1 MTDRR
6 LGTLIGQYRVESLLG
21 QGGMAAVYQAE
32 DTRSN
37 RRVAIKL
44 VHSHLA
50 SQKSVQEAFMQEAAH
65 IARLSHPN
73 IVRIVS
79 FERVDDELVLVME
92 LATGGNLRQYI
103 KRMAESA
110 EPIPLLHAV
119 DIVVQLANAVQYA
132 HQQGMSHRDL
142 KPENVVL
149 QPFTS
154 APGLFPFRPL
164 ITDFGLAQL
173 NAADENAITDQPMGT
188 YAYMS
193 PEQALAEKIDSRTD
207 IYSLGIILY
216 ELTVGQLPF
225 KPQTIAEAAR
235 FHGREPVPAP
245 SRILPDFP
253 PRLEQVILKALEKDP
268 DQRYQTAAE
277 FSKALLSLR
286 GSLTKASPLDRTN
299 VIDASTEMRL
309 VVSSGVVPAEAADED
324 YSTPPA
330 EAAAEPP
337 AAVEAPLVEAPAPT
351 PEPPAAT
358 VEDALPPDEPPTL
371 LDPLPDEP
379 EQASADPTSV
389 IRSES
394 TTEPRRRPAGLFD
407 AKTDSFRASELRRAI
422 ASAQGN
428 RPLLGEDDALSRTT
442 QRPPLSAP
450 SVPADALSVDDRTP
464 PPASTAG
471 PLSVDDKT
479 PPPNTDLEDLPL
491 PTEWQEPAPRPAAP
505 SGAGVPITVKPQL
518 EGLITE
524 RQRQPLPPQP
534 PRMLKISKNAPPA
547 TSGDYLIAMNVLRH
561 TFAFPLDGDTFS
573 IGTAEGQAIQLEA
586 QQLSRQHA
594 LIQRTDE
601 GFVVIDLNSTNGT
614 WVNDQKLNPQQPT
627 RWNYGDV
634 FRMGDYWMTILQG
647 EAAPDKPQFA
657 PAEPRT
663 RPPITVTVSKQS
675 SGAAPVPVNAP
686 RSPIPTGTS
695 SANAGAVAVTPPP
708 APSPTAAPAAPRPA
722 QPAARSDTPVRGTPA
737 PKGFDAALD
746 RTIISME
753 EVQSTMLDDASAPAA
768 VTDKGLEGKTIHNY
782 RLDKFLGQGGI
793 ASVYAATDLRLN
805 RPVALKILHE
815 ALAAQEP
822 FRKAFLEQAR
832 IATTL
837 EHPNVVRVLAYD
849 QNEEYVYMVMEL
861 ITGGSLRQYLR
872 KLRREDRVL
881 PYTQIVEMGRQLA
894 EGLHYAHQQGLLH
907 RDIKPDNIVLRD
919 QMAAILQPV
928 LTDFGLAQ
936 VSANA
941 IGETFITDQPT
952 VTFPYMSPEAVVGAR
967 QDTRSDV
974 YEIGVILYELTVGQV
989 PFQPRSIGE
998 AIRMHTREPVVRPS
1012 ELRAD
1017 VPRDL
1022 ERVIMRCLEK
1032 DPNSRYQTAIELA
1045 RTLEAISKSVEQKD
1059 QALFEPVIEDPNKT
1073 QVMNAPIDAQ
1083 MPYFTPQP
1091 VTDDQIGYDRLL
1103 LYSEKYPTRA
1113 IRIERDILTI
1123 GRDANNTIVLECPT
1137 ASRRHARIER
1147 FPGGFRLI
1155 DLGSRNGTYIALNRL
1170 LPNVAE
1176 VWEPSRTV
1184 RIGDYWLRLETNV
1197 QPPRVISR
1205 QQLMLTDLEG
1215 DTPATNGSYDQPM
1228 AAPAVAPL
1236 PPPLHDRIGLTVN
1249 NPVVTVQPGQTVSM
1263 SMQIHNLSNLVDHF
1277 VINVHGL
1284 PSSWYTIH
1292 AEPIYLL
1299 PNNRETASITLHPP
1313 LASTSSAGAHA
1324 FEISVTARAQGIKS
1338 VAQQC
1343 ALNILPFYTFKIA
1356 LQPQRVRSGGRTE
1369 LEITNTGNTYDTY
1382 TVQAR
1387 DRELAIRF
1395 QADGRQF
1402 SIPPGQTDYVAI
1414 RMAARSRPLIGVQN
1428 VLPFEV
1434 VANSLQPT
1442 VPAQT
1447 ITGEVTVKPYFPA
1460 WIISF
1465 LMIGLVFCG
1474 FLFFLLYNAYTNTLS
1489 INNTA
1494 TAAAI
1499 ALTLSITPTP
1509 TPTLTLTPTPTPTLT
1524 PTFTLTP
1531 FPTIFGSMGDICP
1544 GSPPSRLRVGIVGK
1558 VEEGGVNNRLRDA
1571 PSTQDGAI
1579 IGLLP
1584 PGSTFQIIGGP
1595 TCDTTEFLRWWQVIA
1610 GGQTGWTAEGKGDE
1624 YYLVPADAPPSAFS
1638 GAIAV
1643 AGGTASPRVKGATDA
1658 VLASLPP
1665 ADPAALDRQRVG
1677 FQLAEATNG
1686 ARWPNA
1692 LDLVNATGA
1701 GWVKV
1706 QVSWAELQPN
1716 GPNDISPAFQSLI
1729 ANLQAA
1735 RQSGL
1740 RVLVS
1745 IAKAPNWA
1753 RAESYPRSGPPDDPA
1768 AFGRFVTLLLQQ
1780 ANGSINAVEI
1790 WNEPNLAYEWTGALP
1805 RTGAAYMRLFD
1816 AGYRAVRAIS
1826 PEIVVVTAGLAPSID
1841 GDLATDDR
1849 RFLRQMIA
1857 AGLANYRDIAIGV
1870 HPYGW
1875 ANAPDVRCCVVIGER
1890 GWNDSPYFYFLDNLE
1905 ITRTILTAGGIN
1917 RPLWITEF
1925 GYPTW
1930 DGLPGQPPEEWY
1942 GYLSSEEQASFLV
1955 RAVQVAHNLGYVDNV
1970 FLWNLNFA
1978 SDAELA
1984 RSSAFNAFSLVLRDS
1999 DRRPAFQRLSGS

>member
-6 LGTLIGQYRVESLLG
+6 LGTLIGQYRVEALLG

-32 DTRSN
+32 DARSG

-44 VHSHLA
+44 IHSHLA
-50 SQKSVQEAFMQEAAH
+50 SQKSIQEAFMQEAAH
-65 IARLSHPN
+65 IARLTHPN
-73 IVRIVS
+73 VVRVIS
-79 FERVDDELVLVME
+79 FERVDDELLLVME

-119 DIVVQLANAVQYA
+119 DVIVQLANAIQYA

-149 QPFTS
+149 HPFTS

-193 PEQALAEKIDSRTD
+193 PEQTLAEKIDTRTD
-207 IYSLGIILY
+207 IYSLGIMLY

-245 SRILPDFP
+245 SRLLPDFP
-253 PRLEQVILKALEKDP
+253 PRLEQIILKALEKDP
-268 DQRYQTAAE
+268 DQRYQTAGE
-277 FSKALLSLR
+277 FAKALLSLR
-286 GSLTKASPLDRTN
+286 GSLIKASPLDRTN

-309 VVSSGVVPAEAADED
+309 VVSSGAAPVADDDHATPPPEAEA
-324 YSTPPA
+324 TPP
-330 EAAAEPP
+330 EEPIAEPP
-337 AAVEAPLVEAPAPT
+337 TSELPAAPALT
-351 PEPPAAT
+351 A
-358 VEDALPPDEPPTL
+358 PPDEPPAN
-371 LDPLPDEP
+371 PPPVARPD
-379 EQASADPTSV
+379 TS
-389 IRSES
+389 
-394 TTEPRRRPAGLFD
+394 TAPRRRAAGLFD

-422 ASAQGN
+422 ASAQGS

-442 QRPPLSAP
+442 QRPPLTAP
-450 SVPADALSVDDRTP
+450 SVPSDALSVEDKTPLPAPPLSIEDKTP
-464 PPASTAG
+464 PPAP
-471 PLSVDDKT
+471 PLSVEDKT
-479 PPPNTDLEDLPL
+479 PPPNTDLADLPL
-491 PTEWQEPAPRPAAP
+491 PTEWQEPAPQAAAP
-505 SGAGVPITVKPQL
+505 SGTPVVIKPQL

-547 TSGDYLIAMNVLRH
+547 ASGDYLIAMNVLRH

-573 IGTAEGQAIQLEA
+573 VGTAEGQTIQLEA

-594 LIQRTDE
+594 LIQRIDD
-601 GFVVIDLNSTNGT
+601 GFIVVDLESTNGT
-614 WVNDQKLNPQQPT
+614 WVNDQKLTPQQPT
-627 RWNYGDV
+627 RWSYGEV
-634 FRMGDYWMTILQG
+634 FRMGDYWMTILKG

-657 PAEPRT
+657 PAEPRS

-686 RSPIPTGTS
+686 RQPTVSGTS

-708 APSPTAAPAAPRPA
+708 APASPPPAAPRSSTA

-753 EVQSTMLDDASAPAA
+753 EAQSTLLDEPSGLVAI
-768 VTDKGLEGKTIHNY
+768 TDKGLEGKVIHNY

-815 ALAAQEP
+815 SLAAQEP
-822 FRKAFLEQAR
+822 FRKAFIEQAR

-849 QNEEYVYMVMEL
+849 QNEDYVYMVMEL

-919 QMAAILQPV
+919 QMAATLQPV

-936 VSANA
+936 VSAGA
-941 IGETFITDQPT
+941 VGETFITDQPT

-1045 RTLEAISKSVEQKD
+1045 RTLEAISKSAEQKD
-1059 QALFEPVIEDPNKT
+1059 QSFFQPVIEDPNKT
-1073 QVMNAPIDAQ
+1073 QIMNAPIDAQ

-1113 IRIERDILTI
+1113 LRIDRDIVTL

-1147 FPGGFRLI
+1147 FSGGFRLI

-1197 QPPRVISR
+1197 QPPRVVSH
-1205 QQLMLTDLEG
+1205 QQLMLTDLDG
-1215 DTPATNGSYDQPM
+1215 DAPPTNGSYSQPA
-1228 AAPAVAPL
+1228 AAPAMAPL
-1236 PPPLHDRIGLTVN
+1236 PPPLHDRIGLSVTT
-1249 NPVVTVQPGQTVSM
+1249 PVVTVQPGQTVSL

-1277 VINVHGL
+1277 VISLHGL

-1356 LQPQRVRSGGRTE
+1356 LQPQRVRSGGRAE

-1387 DRELAIRF
+1387 DREMAIRF

-1434 VANSLQPT
+1434 IAHSLQPT
-1442 VPAQT
+1442 VPPQT

-1509 TPTLTLTPTPTPTLT
+1509 TPTLTPTFTPTPTPTPTL
-1524 PTFTLTP
+1524 TLTP

-1544 GSPPSRLRVGIVGK
+1544 GSPPTRLRVGIVGK

-1610 GGQTGWTAEGKGDE
+1610 GGQTGWTAEGKGEE
-1624 YYLVPADAPPSAFS
+1624 YYLVPADGPPGAFA
-1638 GAIAV
+1638 GAAAV

-1665 ADPAALDRQRVG
+1665 ADAGALDRQRVG

-1686 ARWPNA
+1686 ARWPTA
-1692 LDLVNATGA
+1692 LTLVNATGA
-1701 GWVKV
+1701 RWVKV
-1706 QVSWAELQPN
+1706 QVNWAELQPN
-1716 GPNDISPAFQSLI
+1716 GPNDTGPAFQSLI

-1745 IAKAPNWA
+1745 IAKAPQWA
-1753 RAESYPRSGPPDDPA
+1753 RAERYPRSGPPDDPA

-1780 ANGSINAVEI
+1780 AGGSINAVEI

-1816 AGYRAVRAIS
+1816 AGYRAVRAVS
-1826 PEIVVVTAGLAPSID
+1826 SDIVVVTAGLAPTID
-1841 GDLATDDR
+1841 GDLSTDDR

-1857 AGLANYRDIAIGV
+1857 AGLANYRDIVIGV

-1875 ANAPDVRCCVVIGER
+1875 ANPPDVRCCVVVGER

-1905 ITRTILTAGGIN
+1905 ITRSILAAGGVT

-1930 DGLPGQPPEEWY
+1930 DDLPGQPPEEWY
-1942 GYLSSEEQASFLV
+1942 AYLSSEEQASFLM

-1984 RSSAFNAFSLVLRDS
+1984 RRSPFSAFSLVLRDS
-1999 DRRPAFQRLSGS
+1999 DRRPAFQRLLGS